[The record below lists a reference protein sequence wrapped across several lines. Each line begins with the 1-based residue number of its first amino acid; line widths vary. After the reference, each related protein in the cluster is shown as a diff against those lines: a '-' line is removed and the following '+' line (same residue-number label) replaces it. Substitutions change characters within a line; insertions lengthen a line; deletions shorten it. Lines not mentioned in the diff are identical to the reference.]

1 MHILRLNRLLPVVF
15 ACTALAIDLAPG
27 QEESTAL
34 PALSPLQ
41 QQVIRQIVD
50 LPVGPFTLETQ
61 NLPSEYLARVA
72 DRIIR
77 ADFQRNRRLVVR
89 DQGLAASPES
99 APAVPAQ
106 TPAPAVKRRG
116 SWIPFI
122 VGGLLLAVIGAVMA
136 RRSGGR
142 SR

>member
-1 MHILRLNRLLPVVF
+1 M
-15 ACTALAIDLAPG
+15 
-27 QEESTAL
+27 
-34 PALSPLQ
+34 
-41 QQVIRQIVD
+41 
-50 LPVGPFTLETQ
+50 GPFTLETQ
-61 NLPSEYLARVA
+61 NLPPEYLARVA

-89 DQGLAASPES
+89 DQAPAASPSS
-99 APAVPAQ
+99 APAASAQ

-122 VGGLLLAVIGAVMA
+122 AGGLLLALVGVVMA

-142 SR
+142 YR